1 MEHLRIWTTSVHCTS
16 TTDLEISHIECT
28 TKPAINIWTLN
39 TKLSNYSPSNNLSK
53 WCCLF
58 ASSIF
63 PLVSSD
69 SEEFLPRNASFGE
82 LCDLLQRLC
91 PSKWAVD
98 ALTSQALFT
107 LLSLGQT
114 AMRLSIVSH
123 TKSGTRMQANL
134 TLMFW
139 GTLWRSHHCQCKLSI
154 NEVVVNG
161 EVYIAHFHLIR
172 LLCLA
177 GICAGYVDL
186 LQANWSNCK
195 ASQLVLVPTLRVSNP
210 LKVCRSN
217 KWKIVKS
224 TPPVSHSSPLYYPA
238 PLCLP
243 ELCWSE
249 PSSSTLVKMKRWRSS
264 CINSTKPWKVVCS

>member
-1 MEHLRIWTTSVHCTS
+1 MEHLRIWSTSVHCRS
-16 TTDLEISHIECT
+16 TTDLEISHQECT

-69 SEEFLPRNASFGE
+69 SEEFLPRNASVGE

-114 AMRLSIVSH
+114 AMRQCAYQSYL
-123 TKSGTRMQANL
+123 TRNRELMEANL
-134 TLMFW
+134 TLK
-139 GTLWRSHHCQCKLSI
+139 SHHC
-154 NEVVVNG
+154 
-161 EVYIAHFHLIR
+161 
-172 LLCLA
+172 
-177 GICAGYVDL
+177 
-186 LQANWSNCK
+186 
-195 ASQLVLVPTLRVSNP
+195 
-210 LKVCRSN
+210 LKVNAS
-217 KWKIVKS
+217 S
-224 TPPVSHSSPLYYPA
+224 VS
-238 PLCLP
+238 
-243 ELCWSE
+243 
-249 PSSSTLVKMKRWRSS
+249 MK
-264 CINSTKPWKVVCS
+264 